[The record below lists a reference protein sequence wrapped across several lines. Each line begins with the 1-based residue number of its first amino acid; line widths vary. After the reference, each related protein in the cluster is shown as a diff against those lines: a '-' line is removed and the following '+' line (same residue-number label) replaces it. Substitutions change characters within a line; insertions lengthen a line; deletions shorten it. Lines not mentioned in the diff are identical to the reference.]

1 MFSIIC
7 EGNDFLGALLTSKFF
22 YARKHTRANA
32 STHIHI
38 HTYNLYKIYLY
49 TQIYLVFLA
58 LFACAYAKPRF
69 FSSFI
74 FTSLVCVLVNDLFRS
89 VQ

>member
-1 MFSIIC
+1 MQ
-7 EGNDFLGALLTSKFF
+7 ENTPEQTQA
-22 YARKHTRANA
+22 
-32 STHIHI
+32 HIYI

-58 LFACAYAKPRF
+58 LFASAYAMPRF